1 MSYSWTYVAC
11 KCPYNPYIG
20 VSASNYYMKTVLVIS
35 LKCQGKT
42 AKEFLSTHWF
52 YCLTWKK
59 IKFVVFK
66 WSRMPTVKFQKSS

>member
-42 AKEFLSTHWF
+42 AKEFLSTRWF
-52 YCLTWKK
+52 YCLT
-59 IKFVVFK
+59 
-66 WSRMPTVKFQKSS
+66 

>member
-1 MSYSWTYVAC
+1 MAC

-42 AKEFLSTHWF
+42 AKRIFKHSLVLLSDM
-52 YCLTWKK
+52 KK
-59 IKFVVFK
+59 KKFVVFK